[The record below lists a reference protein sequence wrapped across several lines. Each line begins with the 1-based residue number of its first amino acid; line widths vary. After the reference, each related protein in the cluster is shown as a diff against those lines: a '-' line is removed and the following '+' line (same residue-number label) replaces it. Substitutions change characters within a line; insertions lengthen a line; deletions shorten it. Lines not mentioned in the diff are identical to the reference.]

1 MGVGSHSILKNL
13 RNEYLDKILVDTK
26 ERLTVLFRQY
36 CRVNAFQSV
45 Y

>member
-13 RNEYLDKILVDTK
+13 RNEYLEKIVVNTK
-26 ERLTVLFRQY
+26 ERLTLLFRQY
-36 CRVNAFQSV
+36 CRVNA